1 MKNLTFLFLLIWC
14 FTSCEPV
21 QTKDMISGQFAHSV
35 LIWLNNPD
43 SEADKNK
50 IETGLN
56 ELIENSEYIR
66 SAHLGVPALTARDVV
81 DNSYSYHLMVTFGS
95 KEEQD
100 KYQVEPAH
108 KKFLSDCGSLW
119 SKILI
124 YDSMNVLQE
133 GENLK

>member
-1 MKNLTFLFLLIWC
+1 MKNLAFLILIAWY
-14 FTSCEPV
+14 FTSCEPTK
-21 QTKDMISGQFAHSV
+21 TKDMISGQFAHVV
-35 LIWLNNPD
+35 LIWLSNPESD
-43 SEADKNK
+43 ADKNK
-50 IETGLN
+50 IEAGLN

-95 KEEQD
+95 KEDQD

-108 KKFLSDCGSLW
+108 RKFLSDCSSLW

-124 YDSMNVLQE
+124 YDSMNILQE

>member
-1 MKNLTFLFLLIWC
+1 MKNFAFFLATIILF
-14 FTSCEPV
+14 SCEPV
-21 QTKDMISGQFAHSV
+21 KTKDMISGQFAHSV

-43 SEADKNK
+43 SDADRKK
-50 IETGLN
+50 IEASLK
-56 ELIENSEYIR
+56 ELIENSDYIR

-81 DNSYSYHLMVTFGS
+81 DNSYTYHLMVTFGS
-95 KEEQD
+95 KEDQD

-108 KKFLSDCGSLW
+108 KKFISDCSSLW
-119 SKILI
+119 NKILI

>member
-1 MKNLTFLFLLIWC
+1 MKNFAFLFLAAITLL
-14 FTSCEPV
+14 SCEPV
-21 QTKDMISGQFAHSV
+21 KTKDMISGQFAHSV

-43 SEADKNK
+43 SEADRKK
-50 IETGLN
+50 METGLSM
-56 ELIENSEYIR
+56 LIENSNFIR

-81 DNSYSYHLMVTFGS
+81 DNSYTYHLMVTFGS

-108 KKFLSDCGSLW
+108 KKFLADCSSLW
-119 SKILI
+119 SKVLI